1 MKTSTQIFAIL
12 LAGFVQAGDIAVV
25 VNPKAGVDSLSPDQ
39 ISNLFLGKINSF
51 PNGAAA
57 TPVDQSDGAVRDEFN
72 SKALKKDSSGLES
85 YWAKMQFT
93 GKGQPPKEV
102 GGSAD
107 VKKAVAGNPN
117 AIGYIEKSA
126 VDSSVKVV
134 GNF

>member
-1 MKTSTQIFAIL
+1 MNTRML
-12 LAGFVQAGDIAVV
+12 LAAVLIGGFVSAADIAVV
-25 VNPKAGVDSLSPDQ
+25 VNPKAAVDSLSPEQ
-39 ISNLFLGKINSF
+39 ISNLFLGKVNSF

-57 TPVDQSDGAVRDEFN
+57 TPVDQAEGAVRDDFN
-72 SKALKKDSSGLES
+72 TKALKKDSAGVKT

-102 GGSAD
+102 GGNAD
-107 VKKAVAGNPN
+107 VKKTVAGNPN

-134 GNF
+134 GSY